1 MGMLDKI
8 SEILAIILAV
18 QWIAMAIVN
27 LTPTPEDNKWV
38 GKFYRLIE
46 VIAGV
51 ISKTAKEYPGER
63 RIIEREL
70 ADSVQSV
77 SGETSN
83 EQPRGTR
90 RSDVDASLHQWSGND

>member
-1 MGMLDKI
+1 MDIIDKI

-27 LTPTPEDNKWV
+27 LTPTPEDDKWV
-38 GKFYRLIE
+38 GKFYRFIE
-46 VIAGV
+46 VVAGV

-70 ADSVQSV
+70 ADSVQPL
-77 SGETSN
+77 SGDTDGAKRERAA
-83 EQPRGTR
+83 RG
-90 RSDVDASLHQWSGND
+90 DVDAALHQWSGMD